1 MKNKKKFKDTTVGKI
16 LIGAAGVFS
25 PGLGKVLSGV
35 DTVEDALAAVQQ
47 SDLSPEQKVDLQGQ
61 IFRAQAIEEQELT
74 KRLEIDSRYE
84 KTRMIRPNL
93 ALWYTFLYAI
103 TLIADSVEALPFTLS
118 TAAINSLAAINGTII
133 AFFFGGRTLEKV
145 RGV

>member
-1 MKNKKKFKDTTVGKI
+1 MAKKKFKDTTVGKI
-16 LIGAAGVFS
+16 LIGTAGAVS
-25 PGLGKVLSGV
+25 PALGKLLSGAGNIQ
-35 DTVEDALAAVQQ
+35 EAFAAVNA
-47 SDLSPEQKVDLQGQ
+47 SDLTPEQKVALQTE
-61 IFRAQAIEEQELT
+61 IFRAQAVEEQEVT

-103 TLIADSVEALPFTLS
+103 VLVLDSIPTVPFELSNTALTSLG
-118 TAAINSLAAINGTII
+118 AINATII

-145 RGV
+145 KGV